1 MKLDFHKRITI
12 VGLGLIGGSY
22 ARALSALGYTV
33 TAIDCNQ
40 DSIDYA
46 ISEGMIERGATEADP
61 ALLGEADVI
70 VFALYPSIFV
80 PWVKENQIKKRRYY
94 DRRNRR
100 QGLCGR

>member
-1 MKLDFHKRITI
+1 MKLDFHRKITI

-33 TAIDCNQ
+33 TAIDRNR

-46 ISEGMIERGATEADP
+46 ISEGMITHGSTEAD
-61 ALLGEADVI
+61 AAILGEADVI

-80 PWVKENQIKKRRYY
+80 PWVE
-94 DRRNRR
+94 
-100 QGLCGR
+100 